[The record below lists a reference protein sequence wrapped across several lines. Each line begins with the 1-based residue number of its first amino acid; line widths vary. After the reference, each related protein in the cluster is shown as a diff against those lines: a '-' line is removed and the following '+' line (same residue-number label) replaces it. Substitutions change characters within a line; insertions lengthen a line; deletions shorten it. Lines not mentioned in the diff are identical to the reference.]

1 MQFAV
6 REFAM
11 MITHRELLETSIA
24 QLQTLAAFLNDQLTS
39 LPTAL
44 LNGKQTPASKF
55 CARSVG
61 LFRIISESPRDTV
74 V

>member
-24 QLQTLAAFLNDQLTS
+24 QLQTLAAFLNDQL
-39 LPTAL
+39 
-44 LNGKQTPASKF
+44 
-55 CARSVG
+55 
-61 LFRIISESPRDTV
+61 SESADGPAERETDACQQILRALGGLIQNHQ
-74 V
+74 